1 MKILHVCAIG
11 ATAQSLLLP
20 QVNYLLS
27 RNLEVEIACSPDA
40 IADKLQQEGYVVHQI
55 PIDRKIS
62 PLANLRTIIN
72 LVKLMRS
79 RKYDLVH
86 VHTPIAAF
94 LGRIAAKLAG
104 IKRIVYTTHGL
115 PFHDQSSPTEYFLYS
130 TLEKVA
136 GKLTDLTISQN
147 YEDIK
152 TCVRL
157 GIASEERLGYLGN
170 GVDTDLFSSK
180 QLDAQKQ
187 KQLRQ
192 SLNIAEDTELL
203 VGFVGRLT
211 RKKGAEYLIEATAKL
226 ITQFPKLQIIIVGG
240 ELKSD
245 PEPYYWQLLE
255 KIKQLGIEDRVI
267 FTGTR
272 SDIPEILGLL
282 DIFCLPTFTHEGLPR
297 SIVEAMAMELPVV
310 TTDIRGC
317 REVVLPG
324 KTGFIVPPKD
334 SEELATALGKLLANK
349 ELRKQFGQAGR
360 TRIETEFDEN
370 IVFERLRNFYQQL
383 GISFSSNSHFGKIES
398 KLSV

>member
-1 MKILHVCAIG
+1 MKILHICAIG
-11 ATAQSLLLP
+11 ATAQTLLLP

-27 RNLEVEIACSPDA
+27 RNLTVEIACSPDE
-40 IADKLQQEGYVVHQI
+40 IADKLQQQGYVIYQI

-62 PLANLRTIIN
+62 PLGNLRTIIN
-72 LVKLMRS
+72 LTKLMRS
-79 RKYDLVH
+79 QKYDLVH

-104 IKRIVYTTHGL
+104 VKRIVYTAHGL

-130 TLEKVA
+130 TLEKFA
-136 GKLTDLTISQN
+136 GKFTDLIISQN

-152 TCVRL
+152 TCARL
-157 GIASEERLGYLGN
+157 GIAPEERLGYLGN
-170 GVDTDLFSSK
+170 GVDIDRFSRK

-211 RKKGAEYLIEATAKL
+211 RKKGAEYLIEAAAKL
-226 ITQFPKLQIIIVGG
+226 ITQFPKLQILIIGG
-240 ELKSD
+240 ELKTD

-255 KIKQLGIEDRVI
+255 KIKQLGIEDRII

-272 SDIPEILGLL
+272 SDIPKILGLL

-297 SIVEAMAMELPVV
+297 SIVEAMAMELPIV

-324 KTGFIVPPKD
+324 KTGLIVPPKD
-334 SEELATALGKLLANK
+334 SEELAAALGKLLANE
-349 ELRKQFGQAGR
+349 ELRKQFGKAGR
-360 TRIETEFDEN
+360 NRIETEFDEN
-370 IVFERLRNFYQQL
+370 IVFQRLSKFYQQL
-383 GISFSSNSHFGKIES
+383 GIALSIEY
-398 KLSV
+398 